1 MNLRSPLISKL
12 PGKPVLILL
21 LCLLTAVCAIPV
33 GLLTAAGTD
42 KVGAGTNHA
51 LIVGINAYAQWPA
64 LKSPVKDAHRIADTL
79 AKKYNFSK
87 ANITLLTDKTREK
100 PTLINILT
108 AIEGYLGT
116 LKEDDNLLIFFAGQ
130 SFEDDE
136 GETYWIPIDGKKTS
150 KLTWLKHSTI
160 ISEYLGS
167 KNFKAKSLL
176 ILADSHFSSKLVRS
190 RSISLTPYDLRYPEK
205 IMERAS
211 RRSREVIAFGDQH
224 WPGSAGTD
232 NFGLFTYYIDKA
244 LSENELEVIDFENLI
259 FDENIMRPIEKIA
272 GVRVVQGRLRKTKM
286 DAGGQFIIAKLSP
299 AVLIDVVESTVSPEK
314 GYPGDPF
321 TVTARTSTGA
331 SEVTISINNKKHRM
345 QGSGSAW
352 TYTGTFD
359 SPGTAAFSIAA
370 LNRNDQTGKRF
381 SGKLTAIK
389 KMAEAVNIVTA
400 SVAPATGGF
409 GGDTFTFQAKTD
421 RPARKVAVLIKQ
433 KHYSMTGSGTT
444 WKLDQVID
452 DIGRVPFA
460 VIATNADGV
469 EGKAGDGTLQTK
481 AGPANILSATAS
493 PKTGYAGEEFLL
505 KAQTDRPAK
514 SVSLKID
521 GQVFQMKGSGK
532 NWQLKKAIP
541 DIGQKRFTVTA
552 INPLGV
558 AGRTGEGSLTAKK
571 SPLPIPDVL
580 AVDVA
585 VVAPGKGFPGD
596 RFTLRAK
603 TSAPSDRVFLD
614 IGGKQY
620 AMQGSQTNWTY
631 VARADLLG
639 QNPYRISARNKDDA
653 QGKSWEG
660 ILTTIKKPAEIV
672 NILSAAVSPRKGRL
686 SRKFK
691 FTAETD
697 RPAEYVVLSIGDQR
711 FRMSG
716 SGTNWSLQKK
726 LDQEGDLN
734 VAVIALNPDN
744 TAGRAKDLAVTTYKR
759 RYAYNRADGTV
770 TDLLSKE
777 KRSRFK
783 DNGDNTFTDLMT
795 GLVWLEQPK
804 QIAIP
809 FEDAVAYCS
818 NLTIDGKSG
827 WRLPTL
833 REWKQLVDKKQQNPS
848 LPPGNPFANVVTHV
862 GYWSKS
868 RHKFGPQ
875 YVYQMSLWY
884 GKPNHLKKD
893 ANAIVWP
900 VRYALEQ
907 D

>member
-1 MNLRSPLISKL
+1 M
-12 PGKPVLILL
+12 L
-21 LCLLTAVCAIPV
+21 LCLLTATCAIPV
-33 GLLTAAGTD
+33 SLLTAAGPG
-42 KVGAGTNHA
+42 KVDSGTNHA
-51 LIVGINAYAQWPA
+51 LIVGINGYAQWPV
-64 LKSPVKDAHRIADTL
+64 LKSPVKDAHRIAETL
-79 AKKYNFSK
+79 AKKYNFRKS
-87 ANITLLTDKTREK
+87 NIALLTDKTREK

-108 AIEGYLGT
+108 AIERYMSI

-130 SFEDDE
+130 SFEDDK

-167 KNFKAKSLL
+167 KAFKAKSLL

-205 IMERAS
+205 ILEKAS
-211 RRSREVIAFGDQH
+211 RRSREGIAFGDQH
-224 WPGSAGTD
+224 WPGSDSTD

-244 LSENELEVIDFENLI
+244 LSENQQEIIDFENLL
-259 FDENIMRPIEKIA
+259 FDENIMRPMEKIA

-299 AVLIDVVESTVSPEK
+299 AILIDVVKSAVSPEK
-314 GYPGDPF
+314 GYPGDTF
-321 TVTARTSTGA
+321 TVTARTSSAA
-331 SEVTISINNKKHRM
+331 SEVTINIHNKKHRM
-345 QGSGSAW
+345 QGSGSKWSYKGA
-352 TYTGTFD
+352 FD
-359 SPGTAAFSIAA
+359 SPGTTAFSIAA
-370 LNRNDQTGKRF
+370 LNRNDQSGKLF

-389 KMAEAVNIVTA
+389 KSAEAANIVVA
-400 SVAPATGGF
+400 SVSPATGGF

-421 RPARKVAVLIKQ
+421 RPARKVVVRIK
-433 KHYSMTGSGTT
+433 KKRYSMAGFGTA
-444 WKLDQVID
+444 WKLDQVVN
-452 DIGRVPFA
+452 DIGRVPYT
-460 VIATNADGV
+460 VIATNVDGV
-469 EGKAGDGTLQTK
+469 QGKTGDGTLQTK
-481 AGPANILSATAS
+481 AGPANILAATAS

-505 KAQTDRPAK
+505 KARTDRPAQ
-514 SVSLKID
+514 SVSLTID

-532 NWQLKKAIP
+532 EWQLKKAIP

-552 INPLGV
+552 INPLGIT
-558 AGRTGEGSLTAKK
+558 GRSGKGSLTAKK
-571 SPLPIPDVL
+571 SPRLIPDVL

-596 RFTLRAK
+596 RFTLKAK
-603 TSAPSDRVFLD
+603 TSAPSDRVFLE

-620 AMQGSQTNWTY
+620 AMQGGQTSWTY

-653 QGKSWEG
+653 KGKSWEG
-660 ILTTIKKPAEIV
+660 ILTTIKKPAETV
-672 NILSAAVSPRKGRL
+672 NILSAAVSPKKGRL
-686 SRKFK
+686 SQKFK
-691 FTAETD
+691 FTAQTD
-697 RPAEYVVLSIGDQR
+697 RLAKSVSLVIGNEH
-711 FRMSG
+711 FRMTG
-716 SGTNWSLQKK
+716 SGTKWSLQKK
-726 LDQEGDLN
+726 LEQEGALN
-734 VAVIALNPDN
+734 VSLVALNADN
-744 TAGRAKDLAVTTYKR
+744 VAGLAKGLAVTTFKR

-777 KRSRFK
+777 KKSRFK
-783 DNGDNTFTDLMT
+783 DNRDNTFTDLMT
-795 GLVWLEQPK
+795 GLVWLEHPK
-804 QIAIP
+804 QIALP
-809 FEDAVAYCS
+809 FGKAVAYCS
-818 NLTIDGKSG
+818 NLKIDGKSG

-833 REWKQLVDKKQQNPS
+833 REWKQLVDKKQENPS
-848 LPPGNPFANVVTHV
+848 LPPGNPFKNVVTHV

-884 GKPNHLKKD
+884 GKPNYLKKD